1 METKRNPNLLYACI
15 AVLGICLACVVV
27 SYFNS
32 VSRVAEASQ
41 MRDATQFSGQILQN
55 QNDYWKKLEDT
66 NRPTSTAASEPPAR
80 LPEYRTPG
88 TSAPASTP

>member
-15 AVLGICLACVVV
+15 AVLGVCLACVAV

-41 MRDATQFSGQILQN
+41 MKDAAQFSRQILQN
-55 QNDYWKKLEDT
+55 QNDYWKKLEET
-66 NRPTSTAASEPPAR
+66 NRPASNAVSEPPAR
-80 LPEYRTPG
+80 LPEYTTPG